1 MKDTKHIKSAFVA
14 IVLTAVAMAAVVVIA
29 RRSGPDLLLTQA
41 TAAPVTGEP
50 GRVAVFL
57 NVVNRGGPD
66 RIVAVRSI
74 AAQRAR
80 LDSAVAD
87 AGLPI
92 PGDTMVTLGP
102 DGAHIRM
109 DGVGGSLDDGRM
121 IPVTLRFEKAGEIS
135 TRARLVAPTQRGD
148 AGDYGLFGLGD
159 ICRVGEGEPAPAI
172 SLAIHEDGDGWIV
185 EVQAEDFTF
194 APDMADGPHVPGTGH
209 GHLYVGGL
217 KLQRLYEPTA
227 RIGPLPPGKHEV
239 RVTLNTNDHRAYVVG
254 DVPVTAV
261 ATIVA
266 R

>member
-1 MKDTKHIKSAFVA
+1 MKDTRHIKSAFVA
-14 IVLTAVAMAAVVVIA
+14 IVLTAMAMAAIVIVS
-29 RRSGPDLLLTQA
+29 RRSGPELLLTQA
-41 TAAPVTGEP
+41 TAAPVAGEP

-80 LDSAVAD
+80 LDSTVAD

-92 PGDTMVTLGP
+92 PGDATAALEP

-121 IPVTLRFEKAGEIS
+121 IPVTLRFETAGEIS
-135 TRARLVAPTQRGD
+135 TRARLVAPTRRGD
-148 AGDYGLFGLGD
+148 AGSFGLFGLGD
-159 ICRVGEGEPAPAI
+159 ICRVGDGEPVPGI
-172 SLAIHEDGDGWIV
+172 SLAVREDGDGWIV
-185 EVQAEDFTF
+185 EVQAENFTF
-194 APDMADGPHVPGTGH
+194 APDLADTAHVPGTGH

-217 KLQRLYEPTA
+217 KLQRLYQPTA
-227 RIGPLPPGKHEV
+227 RIGALPPGTHEV
-239 RVTLNTNDHRAYVVG
+239 RVTLNSNDHRAFVVG
-254 DVPVTAV
+254 EQPVTAV